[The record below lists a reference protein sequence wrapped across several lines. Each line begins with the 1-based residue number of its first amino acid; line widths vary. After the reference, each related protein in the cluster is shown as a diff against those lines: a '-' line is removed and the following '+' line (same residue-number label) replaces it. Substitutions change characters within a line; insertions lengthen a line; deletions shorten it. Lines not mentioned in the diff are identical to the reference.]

1 MIKIVS
7 DYFWVNILLLKTIGI
22 ECLKELSNFA
32 AKIQIVHTKEIQA
45 VI

>member
-7 DYFWVNILLLKTIGI
+7 DYFWVNILLLKTIGT
-22 ECLKELSNFA
+22 EGLKELSTFA
-32 AKIQIVHTKEIQA
+32 IIIQIVYTKEFQA

>member
-22 ECLKELSNFA
+22 EGLKELSNFA
-32 AKIQIVHTKEIQA
+32 TKIQIVYTKEFQG